1 MNDNF
6 KDSLNKIVSM
16 KWSED
21 DFGQSKMKADYK
33 KQLSN
38 ILQLDNFNNI
48 HHGGASSMLLVV
60 KLCILQTR
68 TVKRSISFQEK
79 SFLRNQRK
87 KMMKKNIR

>member
-1 MNDNF
+1 MNDSI

-48 HHGGASSMLLVV
+48 HHEGREFYVASSEIMYIAD
-60 KLCILQTR
+60 KNGEEINF
-68 TVKRSISFQEK
+68 ISGKIISKKSKKKDDEEK
-79 SFLRNQRK
+79 
-87 KMMKKNIR
+87 